1 MQNQLKISIGQYSDK
16 GRKET
21 NQDFH
26 DIHIPK
32 EPQLTTKGIAIAL
45 ADGISSSDVS
55 QIASKTSVTSFLLDY
70 FSTPESWSVKKSAE
84 RVVNSVN
91 SWLYS
96 QSKEGQY
103 HYDKD
108 RGYVCTFSA
117 MVIKSTTAHIFH
129 AGDTRIYR
137 LREKKLEQLTE
148 DHRLWV
154 SREKSY
160 LSRALGM
167 DSLVTTDYESFQVEK
182 EDLFLFMTDG
192 IYEFVSAD
200 SMIYIIEQNGNDFD
214 AMAKA
219 IAEKAYDAGSDDNLT
234 VQIVRVDTLPNK
246 DVDEIHKQ
254 LTEKPFA
261 PILDARMKFDGY
273 TIVRELS
280 ASSRSHVYLA
290 VDDETNTSV
299 VLKTPSIDL
308 QDDKAFLER
317 FLMEEWIAIRINSA
331 HVAKSY
337 LQTRKRNYLYNVTEF
352 IEGQTLTQWMIDNP
366 APSLE
371 MVREMTE
378 QIARGIQ
385 AFHRQE
391 MVHQDLR
398 PENILI
404 DTTGTVKI
412 IDFGSTR
419 VEGIVDINTRLEQE
433 NLLGTAL
440 YSAPEYFLGKVGTPG
455 SDIFS
460 LAIII
465 YQMLSGKFPYGVQ
478 LARCTTKAAQKK
490 LKYASLYSD
499 DGNIPIWI
507 DETLRKALQP
517 DPNDRYEELSE
528 FIYDL
533 RHPNQKYVNKT
544 RPPLYERNP
553 VVIWKSISFVLA
565 VVIVVLLSN

>member
-1 MQNQLKISIGQYSDK
+1 
-16 GRKET
+16 
-21 NQDFH
+21 
-26 DIHIPK
+26 
-32 EPQLTTKGIAIAL
+32 
-45 ADGISSSDVS
+45 
-55 QIASKTSVTSFLLDY
+55 
-70 FSTPESWSVKKSAE
+70 
-84 RVVNSVN
+84 
-91 SWLYS
+91 
-96 QSKEGQY
+96 
-103 HYDKD
+103 
-108 RGYVCTFSA
+108 
-117 MVIKSTTAHIFH
+117 
-129 AGDTRIYR
+129 
-137 LREKKLEQLTE
+137 
-148 DHRLWV
+148 
-154 SREKSY
+154 
-160 LSRALGM
+160 
-167 DSLVTTDYESFQVEK
+167 
-182 EDLFLFMTDG
+182 
-192 IYEFVSAD
+192 
-200 SMIYIIEQNGNDFD
+200 MIYIIEQNGNDFD

-398 PENILI
+398 PENI
-404 DTTGTVKI
+404 
-412 IDFGSTR
+412 
-419 VEGIVDINTRLEQE
+419 
-433 NLLGTAL
+433 
-440 YSAPEYFLGKVGTPG
+440 
-455 SDIFS
+455 
-460 LAIII
+460 
-465 YQMLSGKFPYGVQ
+465 
-478 LARCTTKAAQKK
+478 
-490 LKYASLYSD
+490 
-499 DGNIPIWI
+499 
-507 DETLRKALQP
+507 
-517 DPNDRYEELSE
+517 
-528 FIYDL
+528 
-533 RHPNQKYVNKT
+533 
-544 RPPLYERNP
+544 PLHH
-553 VVIWKSISFVLA
+553 
-565 VVIVVLLSN
+565 